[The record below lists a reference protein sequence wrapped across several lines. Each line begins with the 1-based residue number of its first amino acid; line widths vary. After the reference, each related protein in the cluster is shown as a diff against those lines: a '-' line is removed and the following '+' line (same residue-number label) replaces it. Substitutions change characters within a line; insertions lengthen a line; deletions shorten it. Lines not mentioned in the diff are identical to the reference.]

1 MSLIEITPTYSKKS
15 NSSYGIRYENQLI
28 ELSLMN
34 INGLNSIDDP
44 DLYLEQERYFTSLK
58 MVAVEK
64 NKMNEE
70 QIKNEVLNS
79 LRNGKFYILPGIL
92 EKIKIKINKEE
103 YYIKFDGK
111 KIYLFDNEENDIS
124 KEKLSFIYDINYYI
138 KCNNYN
144 FDLSI
149 FGTFHSDIIKAIGDF
164 DQYFVFFFKSVMEND
179 GLFITKNKFNLSDF
193 KVNVIY
199 SYNIDDKKQ
208 FNEINQNSFLIYE
221 TKSNNNFKDLL
232 TQMIHHSDYI
242 SKFLFYFNSK
252 FNINNLA
259 YYIGFIKENTNE
271 QININDYIEYITILQ
286 NKQLNF
292 AILQIKDSIFGE
304 KIIFNYKSYQKINN
318 IEINILKINKELNVG
333 LKEIESHFNVIG
345 QNFNNIDD
353 NFKKINQHFT
363 ETDGKFDIFNS
374 NFTNINDNFT
384 KEFDEFKNV
393 DNKIGDLGEQIQTLN
408 DNTNSEINKLNIKI
422 DNQFK
427 KVDNQFKNIDN
438 QFKKVDNQF
447 ESLKNQFT
455 TNNTKIDGLVKL
467 LTEKVNNDKNASQA
481 STNNNRSVGNP
492 TDSFSLL
499 FKALL
504 EPLVQD
510 IIKKNNNNI

>member
-1 MSLIEITPTYSKKS
+1 MSLIEITPTFSKKS
-15 NSSYGIRYENQLI
+15 NSSYGIRYESQLI

-58 MVAVEK
+58 LVAVKK
-64 NKMNEE
+64 NKMNEKE
-70 QIKNEVLNS
+70 IKKQVLNS
-79 LRNGKFYILPGIL
+79 LDNGTFYILPGIL

-111 KIYLFDNEENDIS
+111 KIYLFDNKEIDIS
-124 KEKLSFIYDINYYI
+124 KEKLCFIYDTNDNI

-144 FDLSI
+144 FNLSI
-149 FGTFHSDIIKAIGDF
+149 FGYFHSDIIKAIGDF
-164 DQYFVFFFKSVMEND
+164 DQYLVFFFKSVMEND
-179 GLFITKNKFNLSDF
+179 GLFIAKNKFNLSDF
-193 KVNVIY
+193 KVSVVY
-199 SYNIDDKKQ
+199 SYNINDKKT

-221 TKSNNNFKDLL
+221 TKSNNNLQDLL

-271 QININDYIEYITILQ
+271 QININDYIKYITILQ
-286 NKQLNF
+286 NKQINF

-304 KIIFNYKSYQKINN
+304 EIIFNNKNYTKIKN
-318 IEINILKINKELNVG
+318 IELNILKINKKLNDG
-333 LKEIESHFNVIG
+333 LKEMECQFNVVG
-345 QNFNNIDD
+345 ENFNNIDT
-353 NFKKINQHFT
+353 NFKKINQNFT
-363 ETDGKFDIFNS
+363 ETDGKFDILNS
-374 NFTNINDNFT
+374 NITNINDNFS
-384 KEFDEFKNV
+384 KEFVEFQNV
-393 DNKIGDLGEQIQTLN
+393 DNKIRDLGDQIKTLN
-408 DNTNSEINKLNIKI
+408 DNTNSEIKKLNIKI

-427 KVDNQFKNIDN
+427 NVDNQFKNIDN
-438 QFKKVDNQF
+438 QFKNLHNQF
-447 ESLKNQFT
+447 GNLKDQFT
-455 TNNTKIDGLVKL
+455 TTNEKIDGLVKL
-467 LTEKVNNDKNASQA
+467 LAEKVNNEKNDSQA
-481 STNNNRSVGNP
+481 STNNNGSMGHP

-499 FKALL
+499 FRALL